1 MKRTGRRPIGE
12 IFGLVVPSAVVGG
25 SIGYLISHNLVGSFI
40 GAIGLA
46 VASILV
52 RSTLLALIAIPG
64 ALALASLI
72 NTYDSLLLG
81 RRSSVALALVIS
93 LYFLILIFLRKLI
106 NLNEQRSITATSAS
120 YLSTIAAVPSLL
132 ISAYWARGTNVT
144 ALQFLA
150 TTGEDNAAWLEGLAS
165 GIKDGSGPIV
175 SPGLAFGGGEHLI
188 VPQAILQV
196 LFDFS
201 KSMQL
206 VDNARLLKIEYGILA
221 ILFVALTNFMTL
233 ALMKSLNATKLVSL
247 ITVQSVFSYAL
258 ISSLISSGHL
268 TAVISTI
275 YLSAAIALS
284 IVYLDSNLNKK
295 SKVLLSLIVAALIY
309 SAGKVWYP
317 LAPATNLMILGF
329 VFYVLSKQFHWNQR
343 LTIFKDLS
351 RGSLLLRSTIFFV
364 LILLGAIAFYAVN
377 DLGLVTL
384 DMIKATTAPLGL
396 LGATASASA
405 LVLITALLGATWLL
419 KDGNRSIDLS
429 TFIVATLMGYFAII
443 VFASLIVSPGF
454 TIRYA
459 ATKFAVVLCV
469 LFVPYFLLF
478 VYSQSLPLNNLQ
490 SLVMSFGLI
499 AIFVFD
505 GTLGQF
511 VNFPLKVDKSV
522 NKTWSAAVVSVGSS
536 QDTPSVVCLNSD
548 VKIRSYEAY
557 LCTRMS
563 IGLFGN
569 YGMYNYA
576 HSTWSGALLGGGEKD
591 FIKDIEDDFY
601 NNLTVIAFDGSKVSN
616 GDPIQDIWIKE
627 VPWSKVNI
635 VGIG

>member
-12 IFGLVVPSAVVGG
+12 IFGPVVPSAVVGG

-93 LYFLILIFLRKLI
+93 LYFLILIFQRKLI
-106 NLNEQRSITATSAS
+106 NLNEWSLTTATSAS
-120 YLSTIAAVPSLL
+120 NLSTIAAVPSLL
-132 ISAYWARGTNVT
+132 ISAYWARGTNVS

-165 GIKDGSGPIV
+165 GIKNGSGPIV

-233 ALMKSLNATKLVSL
+233 AMMKSLSATKLVSL

-284 IVYLDSNLNKK
+284 IVYLDSDLNEK
-295 SKVLLSLIVAALIY
+295 SKVLLSFIVAALIY

-317 LAPATNLMILGF
+317 LAPATNFILVAF
-329 VFYVLSKQFHWNQR
+329 AISSLAIRFRWRQIYANCLESSSASTLIKSASYFALF
-343 LTIFKDLS
+343 LT
-351 RGSLLLRSTIFFV
+351 
-364 LILLGAIAFYAVN
+364 GALALYAVIAME
-377 DLGLVTL
+377 LVTIAK
-384 DMIKATTAPLGL
+384 IKAATAPLGL

-405 LVLITALLGATWLL
+405 VLLIIALLGATWLL
-419 KDGNRSIDLS
+419 RDRNYSNNFSKL
-429 TFIVATLMGYFAII
+429 IVTTLMGYFVII
-443 VFASLIVSPGF
+443 VLISLIAAPGF

-459 ATKFAVVLCV
+459 ATKLAVVLCA
-469 LFVPYFLLF
+469 LFVPYFLIF
-478 VYSQSLPLNNLQ
+478 VYSHSSRVNNLQ
-490 SLVMSFGLI
+490 ALVVSFGLVAAFI
-499 AIFVFD
+499 FD
-505 GTLGQF
+505 GSLGQF

-522 NKTWSAAVVSVGSS
+522 NNVWSAAVVSVGSL
-536 QDTPSVVCLNSD
+536 QKTPSVVCLNSD
-548 VKIRSYEAY
+548 DKVRSYEAY

-569 YGMYNYA
+569 YGSYNFA

-591 FIKDIEDDFY
+591 LIKDIENDFF
-601 NNLTVIAFDGSKVSN
+601 NDLTVIAFDGSKISN
-616 GDPIQDIWIKE
+616 GDPIQDMWLEE
-627 VPWSKVNI
+627 VPWSKVNVI
-635 VGIG
+635 GIG

>member
-12 IFGLVVPSAVVGG
+12 IFGHVVPSAVVGG
-25 SIGYLISHNLVGSFI
+25 SIGYLISHNLLGSFI

-46 VASILV
+46 FASILI
-52 RSTLLALIAIPG
+52 RSTLLALIALPG
-64 ALALASLI
+64 ALALTSLAS
-72 NTYDSLLLG
+72 TYDFLLMG
-81 RRSSVALALVIS
+81 RASSVALALTVS
-93 LYFLILIFLRKLI
+93 FYFLILIFLRNLI

-120 YLSTIAAVPSLL
+120 YLSIVAAVPSLL
-132 ISAYWARGTNVT
+132 ISAYWARGTNVS

-206 VDNARLLKIEYGILA
+206 VDNARLLKIEYGILT

-233 ALMKSLNATKLVSL
+233 ALMKSLSATKLVSL

-284 IVYLDSNLNKK
+284 IVYLDSDLNKK

-317 LAPATNLMILGF
+317 LAPATNFILVAF
-329 VFYVLSKQFHWNQR
+329 AISSLAIRFRWRQIYTNCLESSSASTLIKLASYCALF
-343 LTIFKDLS
+343 LT
-351 RGSLLLRSTIFFV
+351 
-364 LILLGAIAFYAVN
+364 GALALYAVITME
-377 DLGLVTL
+377 LVTIAK
-384 DMIKATTAPLGL
+384 IKAATAPLGL

-405 LVLITALLGATWLL
+405 ILLIIALLGATWLL
-419 KDGNRSIDLS
+419 RERNYLNNFSKL
-429 TFIVATLMGYFAII
+429 IVTTLMGYFVVI
-443 VFASLIVSPGF
+443 VLISLIATPGF

-459 ATKFAVVLCV
+459 ATKLAVVLCA
-469 LFVPYFLLF
+469 LFVPYFLIF
-478 VYSQSLPLNNLQ
+478 VYSHSSRVNNLQ
-490 SLVMSFGLI
+490 ALVVSFGLVAVFI
-499 AIFVFD
+499 FD
-505 GTLGQF
+505 GSLGQF

-522 NKTWSAAVVSVGSS
+522 NKTWSAAVVSVGSL
-536 QDTPSVVCLNSD
+536 QKTPSVVCLNSD
-548 VKIRSYEAY
+548 DKVRSYEAY

-569 YGMYNYA
+569 YGTYNFA

-591 FIKDIEDDFY
+591 FIKDIESDFF
-601 NNLTVIAFDGSKVSN
+601 NGLTVIAFDGSKISN
-616 GDPIQDIWIKE
+616 GDPIQDMWLEE
-627 VPWSKVNI
+627 VPWSKVNLI
-635 VGIG
+635 GIG